1 MRYFENFNL
10 LIVHIAL
17 IIVNIIADVY
27 YFSKFGYEIIMNAVR
42 ITRAV
47 RNRAKSKKQ
56 STRDVIRNSR
66 EVEAA
71 INDVDE
77 DLELG
82 TV

>member
-10 LIVHIAL
+10 LIFHIAL